1 MNAGGARSRT
11 PVENLAFNRLE
22 NGVYKV
28 YVNQYNRR
36 ETTDFG
42 FAIEV
47 EIDGQLQQ
55 YSYDKACPTSRTS
68 PAST

>member
-28 YVNQYNRR
+28 YVNQFNRR
-36 ETTDFG
+36 ETIDFG

-47 EIDGQLQQ
+47 EIERAVAAVQLRQGNSQ
-55 YSYDKACPTSRTS
+55 
-68 PAST
+68 